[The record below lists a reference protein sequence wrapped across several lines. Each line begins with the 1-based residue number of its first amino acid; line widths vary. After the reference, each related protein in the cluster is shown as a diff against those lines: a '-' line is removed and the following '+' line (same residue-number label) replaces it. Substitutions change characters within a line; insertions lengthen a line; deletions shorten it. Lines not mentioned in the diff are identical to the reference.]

1 MVEII
6 YIVIALLI
14 VLIFG
19 RYITYI
25 LGFVSVLPHTILNL
39 LLLAGSVQLLLLVI
53 GRRKSS

>member
-1 MVEII
+1 MVELI

-19 RYITYI
+19 KYITYI
-25 LGFVSVLPHTILNL
+25 LGFVSVLPQSIVNL
-39 LLLAGSVQLLLLVI
+39 LFLAVSVQLLLLVI

>member
-1 MVEII
+1 MVELI

-25 LGFVSVLPHTILNL
+25 LGFVSVLPQTILNL
-39 LLLAGSVQLLLLVI
+39 LLVAASVQLLLLVI